1 MSLFDVHGDLV
12 ETRARLRTQVDE
24 ILAALESGQL
34 PRPHEREQV
43 DLKEEAGRRGRHGGV
58 LPGERQNPQ
67 AVEQLAREVPCMA
80 NTPGGGALILGVDDT
95 GRVPGTEL
103 DVEWLRHRIFERV
116 DIAPAIEHRHLRGE
130 RILVL
135 YVAETREPVEDPD
148 RRIRW
153 RVGDHCVP
161 MDRSEWWLH
170 RQERAGLDVMA
181 AATGR
186 TIADIAPGALLMAR
200 RYLAGSD
207 GGDTDESA
215 EVSDAELLRR
225 LGVLRPDG
233 ALTQAG
239 VLVFCPASRT
249 LIELSRLDVPGGD
262 VLNPPDDRTG
272 AALLE
277 QLAAV
282 ENDLR
287 AFNSVTTVRRGFA
300 EIPTRRIPSRS
311 VREALLNAVVHRD
324 WMRPEPV
331 VVTWFDHDT
340 VIEVDSPGGFAGG
353 ITEDTVLSRRY
364 ARYPALS
371 DLFRAL
377 RLVEKQGVGVDR
389 MYREMISLG
398 HRPPR
403 ITELAGPNVRTRL
416 AGGAPVLPIMSLM
429 ESVQP
434 SARRRDVR
442 IAVVLHELLH
452 RPFLTVEDA
461 ARALQTDPD
470 DARDALEAICTAQ
483 IDGNTIIDRYKD
495 VWMLSAAVF
504 RRLEGDP
511 DTIGE
516 LAGRGLLTYRR
527 PGRGAARDV
536 IASWLAAHER
546 ITSGDYAALTGL
558 TTAGAN
564 RALDRL
570 VPDLLVR
577 GSSSGRNAHYI
588 AARTRTEVPA
598 AHGE

>member
-1 MSLFDVHGDLV
+1 
-12 ETRARLRTQVDE
+12 
-24 ILAALESGQL
+24 
-34 PRPHEREQV
+34 
-43 DLKEEAGRRGRHGGV
+43 
-58 LPGERQNPQ
+58 
-67 AVEQLAREVPCMA
+67 MA

-103 DVEWLRHRIFERV
+103 DIEWLRHRIFERIDV
-116 DIAPAIEHRHLRGE
+116 APAVEHRHLRGE
-130 RILVL
+130 RVLVL

-148 RRIRW
+148 HKIRW

-161 MDRSEWWLH
+161 VDRSEWWLR

-181 AATGR
+181 AVTGR
-186 TIADIAPGALLMAR
+186 TIADVALGALLVAH
-200 RYLAGSD
+200 RYLVRSND
-207 GGDTDESA
+207 GETAD
-215 EVSDAELLRR
+215 VPDAELLRR

-239 VLVFCPASRT
+239 VLLFCPASRT
-249 LIELSRLDVPGGD
+249 LIELSRFDVPGGD
-262 VLNPPDDRTG
+262 VLNPPNDLAG
-272 AALLE
+272 MALIE

-282 ENDLR
+282 ESDLR
-287 AFNSVTTVRRGFA
+287 AFNSATTVRRGFA
-300 EIPTRRIPSRS
+300 EIPMRRIPSRS
-311 VREALLNAVVHRD
+311 VREALLNALVHRD

-331 VVTWFDHDT
+331 VVTWFDHDN
-340 VIEVDSPGGFAGG
+340 VLEVDSPGGFAGG
-353 ITEDTVLSRRY
+353 ITQDTVLSRRY

-403 ITELAGPNVRTRL
+403 ITEMAGPDVRTRL
-416 AGGAPVLPIMSLM
+416 TGGAPVLPVMSLM

-434 SARRRDVR
+434 AARRRDVR
-442 IAVVLHELLH
+442 IAVVLYELLH

-470 DARDALEAICTAQ
+470 DAREALEIARTARM
-483 IDGNTIIDRYKD
+483 DGDVLIERYKD

-504 RRLEGDP
+504 RRLEDDP
-511 DTIGE
+511 DTTGE

-527 PGRGAARDV
+527 PNQTNGRDV
-536 IASWLAAHER
+536 VGAWLTAHER
-546 ITSGDYAALTGL
+546 ITSGDYATLTGL
-558 TTAGAN
+558 TQTGAN

-570 VPDLLVR
+570 VPELLIR
-577 GSSSGRNAHYI
+577 GSTGCNAHYI
-588 AARTRTEVPA
+588 AAHYVAAPYTAARTRPQ
-598 AHGE
+598 